1 MKSPKAELPVY
12 RFLNLEHEL
21 SRDWLVSE
29 EPLEIGVSWGPLEHR
44 KYQSV
49 AVTMRTPGDDI
60 HLTTGFLFTEGLIQ
74 GREELLQVRHMGQLL
89 QESEQEQI
97 VLAELHP
104 AKVVDLQK
112 LSRHFYTTSSCG
124 VCGKASLE
132 LVRQQCSFELSTPK
146 PFLPLELLYQLPE
159 ILKSHQ
165 SVFHTTGGLHAAALF
180 DAEGN
185 LLYCAEDVGRHNAVD
200 KMIGWAVMED
210 LLPLDHHVVLVSG
223 RAGFELVQKCTMAGV
238 AVMAA
243 VGAPTTLSVEL
254 ANEQGMT
261 LIGFLRDQ
269 RFNVYCGTE
278 RLIVPQNA

>member
-1 MKSPKAELPVY
+1 MKLPKAELPMWRY
-12 RFLNLEHEL
+12 NQQEQEQC
-21 SRDWLVSE
+21 SDWLVSE
-29 EPLEIGVSWGPLEHR
+29 EPLEIGVSWGPLDHR

-60 HLTTGFLFTEGLIQ
+60 HLTAGFLFTEGIIQ
-74 GREELLQVRHMGQLL
+74 GREDLLQIRHMGQLL

-104 AKVVDLQK
+104 AKTVDLQK

-132 LVRQQCSFELSTPK
+132 LVRQQCTFELGEPAAFIT
-146 PFLPLELLYQLPE
+146 LETLYQLPE
-159 ILKSHQ
+159 TLRAHQ

-180 DAEGN
+180 DATGN

-200 KMIGWAVMED
+200 KMIGWALMED
-210 LLPLDHHVVLVSG
+210 LLPLNQHLVLVSG

-238 AVMAA
+238 AAMAA

-254 ANEQGMT
+254 AQEHGMT

-269 RFNVYCGTE
+269 RFNVYCGAE
-278 RLIVPQNA
+278 RIISTQNA